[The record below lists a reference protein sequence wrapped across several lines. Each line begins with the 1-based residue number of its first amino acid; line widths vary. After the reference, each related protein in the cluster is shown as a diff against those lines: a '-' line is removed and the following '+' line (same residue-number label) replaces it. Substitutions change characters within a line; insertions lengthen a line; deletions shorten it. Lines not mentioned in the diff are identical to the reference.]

1 MSSDPVKGV
10 VPPNGGGAAAAADAP
25 SAEAVEESKSAAE
38 PQHFLQRIKLFSAL
52 SVDDCQQVVK
62 RMKRRDFLPNQ
73 LIVREGAPGSSM
85 FFITAGLVEIRKKDP
100 HTGIDFLLSE
110 MGPGQNF
117 GEMALLTGKPR
128 TASVTSVQ
136 PTTCAVLEQA
146 DFHDLLMQ
154 YPKIGLALTTV
165 LAERVENASQH
176 VGIEFI
182 NLAKMHFDPRV
193 LGLLPQTMMLQHKV
207 IPVAFFN
214 NRLTLAMVNPNNII
228 ALDDV
233 RRIIKGVMIEPVVT
247 TEEDFKKFM
256 STTYQPAH
264 EEGGGQV
271 RHGRQHPPR
280 SLAAPPVSSEAMI
293 DLLQSDL
300 IRDLQL
306 AEDNSR
312 RKQAG
317 PDDRLRG
324 RAHHPPRQFDA
335 RAGHQEGRQ
344 RHPRRAHGERRR
356 RPLPH

>member
-10 VPPNGGGAAAAADAP
+10 VPPNGGAAAAADAP
-25 SAEAVEESKSAAE
+25 TPEALEESKPAAE

-110 MGPGQNF
+110 LGPGQNF

-193 LGLLPQTMMLQHKV
+193 LGLLPLPMMLQHKV
-207 IPVAFFN
+207 IPVAFIN
-214 NRLTLAMVNPNNII
+214 NRLSLAMVNPNNII
-228 ALDDV
+228 AVDDI

-256 STTYQPAH
+256 STTYNQLMKKEEEKPAA
-264 EEGGGQV
+264 GAT
-271 RHGRQHPPR
+271 
-280 SLAAPPVSSEAMI
+280 LATTMAAPPPVSSEAMQI
-293 DLLQSDL
+293 
-300 IRDLQL
+300 
-306 AEDNSR
+306 
-312 RKQAG
+312 
-317 PDDRLRG
+317 G
-324 RAHHPPRQFDA
+324 RAHV
-335 RAGHQEGRQ
+335 
-344 RHPRRAHGERRR
+344 
-356 RPLPH
+356 